1 MRGDGFSL
9 ARNLPHKN
17 KIVDRVSENPYSHIF
32 HAAISFQINPFHVNV
47 PFLYPLKT
55 SENQQVMAPNQLCKL
70 LKIRRIIFSFFIFFL
85 VVCFV
90 KRFPVFYV
98 NFSPLCL
105 STFLCQFLHINVKDN
120 TFETYAIFCG
130 KFTFLIP

>member
-17 KIVDRVSENPYSHIF
+17 KIVDRVSENPYSRIF

-70 LKIRRIIFSFFIFFL
+70 LKIGRIIFSFLFFISQL
-85 VVCFV
+85 QVQ
-90 KRFPVFYV
+90 
-98 NFSPLCL
+98 FSRSLLCKAVTSL
-105 STFLCQFLHINVKDN
+105 LCQFQSFMSFH
-120 TFETYAIFCG
+120 FFMSIFTHKCKG
-130 KFTFLIP
+130 